1 MAVPGY
7 SLFELYQTAKNAKQ
21 IWNAFTDEF
30 ENAPARVRELVETC
44 DYLSQVLFDFTSLL
58 EQYEET
64 YPQERSFDRK
74 LLECQAFINRYWSL
88 KAGYL
93 TELQTHRLGSGSRR
107 TWMQVWYTAL
117 PLSLQNNTSAKNHD
131 RQTARYACDDRR
143 AQELRDGLSLEIQK
157 LLAFTVVFA
166 LLVSS
171 TRSESECSVFS
182 AHRSVG
188 EGTLQL
194 ITPPIYTMRK
204 IGQ

>member
-1 MAVPGY
+1 MATPGY
-7 SLFELYQTAKNAKQ
+7 SIFELYQTAKQAKQ
-21 IWNAFTDEF
+21 IWSAFTDEF
-30 ENAPARVRELVETC
+30 ESAPARIRELVETC
-44 DYLSQVLFDFTSLL
+44 DYLSQVLFDLTSLL

-64 YPQERSFDRK
+64 YPQERSFDRR
-74 LLECQAFINRYWSL
+74 LRECQAFIDRYWSL
-88 KAGYL
+88 KADYL
-93 TELQTHRLGSGSRR
+93 TKLQTHRLGSGSRR
-107 TWMQVWYTAL
+107 TWIQVWYTAL
-117 PLSLQNNTSAKNHD
+117 PLSLQSNTSAKNHD
-131 RQTARYACDDRR
+131 RQTARYAYEDGR

-157 LLAFTVVFA
+157 LLAFTMVFA